1 MHSSAYSHSYFNFNK
16 NCSTKITCVAI
27 FSIPNKQSC
36 VLYWRSK
43 YLYFLASNTFLI
55 WQGEKRT
62 QGIILNNTLLLFA
75 PIILYIICL
84 FLWQFLMS
92 KKLWSQGFSL
102 LHNWWIFYSLP
113 HKRYTWL
120 NRCKIHPNFRG
131 CWPRWKPQTFFK
143 TINYIVK
150 KCNVMVHQ
158 YIQYIECNLSR
169 PISEP

>member
-1 MHSSAYSHSYFNFNK
+1 MLYWGICWLVPQSSLSTEIKFLIWLNKNPMVLFGVHSSAYSHSYFNFNK

-62 QGIILNNTLLLFA
+62 QGIMLNNTLLLFA

-113 HKRYTWL
+113 HKRYT
-120 NRCKIHPNFRG
+120 
-131 CWPRWKPQTFFK
+131 
-143 TINYIVK
+143 
-150 KCNVMVHQ
+150 
-158 YIQYIECNLSR
+158 
-169 PISEP
+169 